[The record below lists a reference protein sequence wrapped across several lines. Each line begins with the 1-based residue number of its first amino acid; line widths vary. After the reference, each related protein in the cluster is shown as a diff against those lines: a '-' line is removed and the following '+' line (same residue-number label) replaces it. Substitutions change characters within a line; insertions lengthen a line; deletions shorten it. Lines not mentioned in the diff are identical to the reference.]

1 MVKVEGVGR
10 TMSSTPRNPV
20 TMAVV
25 RRIPTFSLRKITDTR
40 TTASG
45 TLCRMAVRLARGMCI
60 SAVRN
65 RKVPATSS
73 SERAR
78 TLGVNRVGRL
88 PSTP

>member
-10 TMSSTPRNPV
+10 TISNTPRNPA
-20 TMAVV
+20 TMAAV
-25 RRIPTFSLRKITDTR
+25 RRSPTFSLRKITDTR
-40 TTASG
+40 TTARG
-45 TLCRMAVRLARGMCI
+45 TLCKMAVRLAIGMCI

-78 TLGVNRVGRL
+78 TFGVNSEGTL